1 MTEETKATDC
11 HPVDQHVGQ
20 RMRRARKDRGLS
32 QTQLGDALGI
42 TFQQVQK
49 YERGFNRVSAS
60 KLFDAAQVLGLP
72 VSFFFEG
79 LPEDHATETPKDR
92 TLRAFVA
99 SEMGHSLLEV
109 AMDVPDGLL
118 RSFVATMQA
127 AVRLAA

>member
-1 MTEETKATDC
+1 MTEETKSTDR

-20 RMRRARKDRGLS
+20 RMRRARKDLGLS
-32 QTQLGDALGI
+32 QTQLGDVLGI

-49 YERGFNRVSAS
+49 YERGANRVSAS
-60 KLFDAAQVLGLP
+60 KLFEAARALGVT

-79 LPEDHATETPKDR
+79 LPDELNGEAKNDR
-92 TLRAFVA
+92 NVREFAA
-99 SEMGHSLLEV
+99 SDVGHSLLQV